1 MRILKNHPLLRLAS
15 LGIISASEPS
25 SYLWNFGLGGF
36 YLLPFYFK
44 YFSSDVPTSLLS
56 SIEERS
62 RLQLRWGKGGIREMK
77 SELTLDFWSNNLDR
91 FYQWLAGFSEAEGC
105 FKVKPKYR
113 NDKSSVHSFYFEF
126 EIHLHIDEINLL
138 YFINSTLGIGKVYK
152 RESSNSC
159 SFIVGNEKDLRIL
172 IDIFDRYTFN
182 GIKLL
187 DYLDFKKAF
196 FMYFNRQDTLSKS
209 LSNLILK
216 IKEGM
221 NTGRKSFSMPKDHQL
236 KVTKYWLLGLIEG
249 EGSFN
254 LSRANLIP
262 NFQLLFTGA
271 QKPLLEEIKNHFIN
285 NLNFDEYSLWKINNS
300 SIISINDISARGNS
314 KPTVRLLIK
323 DVRFLNNYIIP
334 YLSSMPFISK
344 KGYDFKDFS
353 LICKL
358 LYVGAHEDV
367 NIRTLTLQL
376 SLGMNKF
383 RLSSYKGAKDKSLT
397 SKELELLNNAIT
409 LKNSLGSGYKNSVVY
424 FLNISNNDL
433 IVDSLTEAANLL
445 NISSDTLRK
454 LLAKNN
460 EEAKVNNN
468 LVKRIKIFC

>member
-1 MRILKNHPLLRLAS
+1 MRTLKSHPLLRLVNS
-15 LGIISASEPS
+15 YIIDASEPS
-25 SYLWNFGLGGF
+25 NISYLWNVGSLFAFSTSRGVNLESNNIK
-36 YLLPFYFK
+36 LLDP
-44 YFSSDVPTSLLS
+44 FSS
-56 SIEERS
+56 
-62 RLQLRWGKGGIREMK
+62 KREMK
-77 SELTLDFWSNNLDR
+77 SELTLDFYAKRNNLGS
-91 FYQWLAGFSEAEGC
+91 FHQWFAGFSEAEGC

-113 NDKSSVHSFYFEF
+113 NDKSFVHSFYFEF

-138 YFINSTLGIGKVYK
+138 NFIHSILGIGKVYQ
-152 RESSNSC
+152 RESSC
-159 SFIVGNEKDLRIL
+159 SFIIGNEKDLRFL

-196 FMYFNRQDTLSKS
+196 FMYFNRQETLSES

-236 KVTKYWLLGLIEG
+236 KVNKYWLLGLIEG

-254 LSRANLIP
+254 LSRASLIP
-262 NFQLLFTGA
+262 NFQLLLTSA

-300 SIISINDISARGNS
+300 SVISINDISARGNS
-314 KPTVRLLIK
+314 KPTVRLLIR

-353 LICKL
+353 LICKV
-358 LYVGAHEDV
+358 LYVGAHEDE
-367 NIRTLTLQL
+367 NIKNLIIRL
-376 SLGMNKF
+376 SLEMNRF

-397 SKELELLNNAIT
+397 SKELELLNNTIT
-409 LKNSLGSGYKNSVVY
+409 LKSSQGFENKNSVVY
-424 FLNISNNDL
+424 LLNISNKDL

-445 NISSDTLRK
+445 NVSSDTLRK

-460 EEAKVNNN
+460 EEAKVKNN

>member
-1 MRILKNHPLLRLAS
+1 MKTLKSNPLLRLVNSHVRYTSEHSHVGS
-15 LGIISASEPS
+15 LLG
-25 SYLWNFGLGGF
+25 FGLGSF

-44 YFSSDVPTSLLS
+44 HFSS
-56 SIEERS
+56 E
-62 RLQLRWGKGGIREMK
+62 REMK
-77 SELTLDFWSNNLDR
+77 SGLTLDFWRNNLDS
-91 FYQWLAGFSEAEGC
+91 FYQWFVGFTEAEGC

-113 NDKSSVHSFYFEF
+113 DGKSIVHSFYFEF
-126 EIHLHIDEINLL
+126 EIHLHIDEIDLL
-138 YFINSTLGIGKVYK
+138 YFINSILGIGKVYK

-159 SFIVGNEKDLRIL
+159 SFIIGNEKELRLL
-172 IDIFDRYTFN
+172 IDILDRYTFN

-196 FMYFNRQDTLSKS
+196 FMYFNRQERLSKD
-209 LSNLILK
+209 LSNLILN
-216 IKEGM
+216 IREGM
-221 NTGRKSFSMPKDHQL
+221 NTGRESFSMPSDHQL
-236 KVTKYWLLGLIEG
+236 RVTKYWLLGLIEG

-254 LSRANLIP
+254 ISRVNLTP
-262 NFQLLFTGA
+262 HFQLVLTSA
-271 QKPLLEEIKNHFIN
+271 QKPLLEEIKQHFIN
-285 NLNFDEYSLWKINNS
+285 NLNLDEYSLWKINNS
-300 SIISINDISARGNS
+300 SIISINDLSARGNS

-344 KGYDFKDFS
+344 KGYDIQDFS
-353 LICKL
+353 LICKV

-367 NIRTLTLQL
+367 NIKNLIVQL

-383 RLSSYKGAKDKSLT
+383 RLSSYKGDKDKPLT
-397 SKELELLNNAIT
+397 SKELELLNNTIT
-409 LKNSLGSGYKNSVVY
+409 LKNSLGSEYKNSVVY

-433 IVDSLTEAANLL
+433 IVNSLTEAANLL

-460 EEAKVNNN
+460 EEAKVKNN
-468 LVKRIKIFC
+468 LVKRIKVFG

>member
-1 MRILKNHPLLRLAS
+1 MIVLKKFFKVCSHGS
-15 LGIISASEPS
+15 LVPS
-25 SYLWNFGLGGF
+25 DNFYF
-36 YLLPFYFK
+36 LPFYFK
-44 YFSSDVPTSLLS
+44 HFSSKRGLS
-56 SIEERS
+56 
-62 RLQLRWGKGGIREMK
+62 RE
-77 SELTLDFWSNNLDR
+77 SELTLDFWSNNLDS
-91 FYQWLAGFSEAEGC
+91 FYLWFAGFSEAEGC

-113 NDKSSVHSFYFEF
+113 NGKSSVHSFYFEF

-138 YFINSTLGIGKVYK
+138 YFISSTLGIGKVYI

-159 SFIVGNEKDLRIL
+159 SFIIGNEKDLRIL

-187 DYLDFKKAF
+187 DYLDFKRAF
-196 FMYFNRQDTLSKS
+196 FMYFNRQETLSEA

-216 IKEGM
+216 VKQGM
-221 NTGRKSFSMPKDHQL
+221 NTGRESFNMPKDHQL

-254 LSRANLIP
+254 LSRGNLIP
-262 NFQLLFTGA
+262 NFQLLLTSA
-271 QKPLLEEIKNHFIN
+271 QKPLLEEIKKHFIN
-285 NLNFDEYSLWKINNS
+285 NLNLDEYSLWKIHNS
-300 SIISINDISARGNS
+300 SVISINDISARGNS
-314 KPTVRLLIK
+314 KPVVRLLIK

-358 LYVGAHEDV
+358 LFVGAHEDV
-367 NIRTLTLQL
+367 NIKNLIIQL

-383 RLSSYKGAKDKSLT
+383 RLSSFKGPKDKSLT
-397 SKELELLNNAIT
+397 SKELELLNDTIT
-409 LKNSLGSGYKNSVVY
+409 LKISQGLEYKNSVIY
-424 FLNISNNDL
+424 FLSISNHDI

-468 LVKRIKIFC
+468 LVKRIKIFG

>member
-1 MRILKNHPLLRLAS
+1 M
-15 LGIISASEPS
+15 E
-25 SYLWNFGLGGF
+25 
-36 YLLPFYFK
+36 
-44 YFSSDVPTSLLS
+44 
-56 SIEERS
+56 
-62 RLQLRWGKGGIREMK
+62 
-77 SELTLDFWSNNLDR
+77 SELTLDFWSNNLDS
-91 FYQWLAGFSEAEGC
+91 FFQWFIGFTEAEGC

-113 NDKSSVHSFYFEF
+113 DNKSSVHSFYFEF

-138 YFINSTLGIGKVYK
+138 NFINSRLGVGKVYI
-152 RESSNSC
+152 RETSNSC
-159 SFIVGNEKDLRIL
+159 SYIIGNEKDLRIL

-196 FMYFNRQDTLSKS
+196 FMYFDRQETLSES

-254 LSRANLIP
+254 IYREHLIP
-262 NFQLLFTGA
+262 NFQLLLTGV
-271 QKPLLEEIKNHFIN
+271 QKPLLKEIKQHFIN

-300 SIISINDISARGNS
+300 SIISINDLNARGKS

-323 DVRFLNNYIIP
+323 DVRLLNNYIIP

-344 KGYDFKDFS
+344 KGYDFKDFA
-353 LICKL
+353 LICKV
-358 LYVGAHEDV
+358 LYVGAQEDV
-367 NIRTLTLQL
+367 KIKNLTIQL
-376 SLGMNKF
+376 SKGMNKF
-383 RLSSYKGAKDKSLT
+383 RLSTYKGSKDKPLT
-397 SKELELLNNAIT
+397 SKELELLNNTIT
-409 LKNSLGSGYKNSVVY
+409 LKNSQGIEYKNSVVY
-424 FLNISNNDL
+424 FLNISNHDL

-454 LLAKNN
+454 LLTKNN

-468 LVKRIKIFC
+468 IVKRIKIFC